1 MIGVLDSD
9 SASGL
14 TLVDDRFDFDPFF
27 TKIIT
32 TVIKICIVLVFR
44 LGIHLVSVTM
54 LESSI
59 FTDFVDLEIFNFNNL
74 LKHKSST
81 FILKIDCG
89 NNVVQTLNKTHC
101 SRIWP
106 PPQIGIYS
114 DYIIN
119 CLARDLIIFTG
130 YILSMLCRKNHLH
143 FFSECEV
150 SKPGPCWA
158 ENGVSWHRHEFFSSP
173 LPLSL
178 YFLSLPLSLSLFLSV
193 QSIRCSDEELRLNKN

>member
-101 SRIWP
+101 SRI
-106 PPQIGIYS
+106 
-114 DYIIN
+114 
-119 CLARDLIIFTG
+119 
-130 YILSMLCRKNHLH
+130 
-143 FFSECEV
+143 
-150 SKPGPCWA
+150 
-158 ENGVSWHRHEFFSSP
+158 
-173 LPLSL
+173 
-178 YFLSLPLSLSLFLSV
+178 
-193 QSIRCSDEELRLNKN
+193 